1 MIYYIHIPKTAGTS
15 VIRIFE
21 KQIYQSRFKRINP
34 TRDIHPKKFLKDAPN
49 YLKGYSPKES
59 SKIDLIAGHFN
70 HGVHKAI
77 SETFSY
83 LTILRNPVERVISE
97 YFYMKQMGFFH
108 QSVIMDESLSLEDYL
123 HHKDTYY
130 LNNLQ
135 TRMLSGTSYDMGD
148 ELNESNYKAAL
159 KNLQDLNAVGLTERL
174 PETLAL
180 FYLKLKWSR
189 VPVIKSINKN
199 LSRPDT
205 YSIQEECIKKI
216 IEREQF
222 DIRLY
227 HEAEKIF
234 QVSLGKY
241 GEKIQEL
248 AHRIVEPMYLYQ
260 LYMRSI
266 EGFERVR
273 RKIKRIRVN

>member
-21 KQIYQSRFKRINP
+21 NQIYRSRFKRINP

-49 YLKGYSPKES
+49 YVKSILPKELS
-59 SKIDLIAGHFN
+59 RIDLIAGHLS
-70 HGVHKAI
+70 HGVHMDV

-97 YFYMKQMGFFH
+97 YYYMKQMGFFH
-108 QSVIMDESLSLEDYL
+108 QSVIMDENLSLEDYL
-123 HHKDTYY
+123 YHKDTYY

-135 TRMLSGTSYDMGD
+135 TRMISGTSYDMGD
-148 ELNESNYKAAL
+148 ELDESNYNTAL
-159 KNLQDLNAVGLTERL
+159 YNLQNLHALGLAERL

-180 FYLKLKWSR
+180 FYLKLKWPR
-189 VPVIKSINKN
+189 IPLIKHVNKN
-199 LSRPDT
+199 LTRPET
-205 YSIQEECIKKI
+205 YLIQEESIKRI
-216 IEREQF
+216 MEREQF

-234 QVSLGKY
+234 QASLVKY
-241 GEKIQEL
+241 GEKIKEL
-248 AHRIVEPMYLYQ
+248 ANRIVEPMYLYQ

-266 EGFERVR
+266 EVFERVR
-273 RKIKRIRVN
+273 RKINHIGVN